1 LFGLRCAVFALA
13 EPEASALLTTTPDV
27 EMMDF
32 AKKALHV
39 SWHPSDEVFAVA
51 GMNKIYI
58 YQAARS
64 AAVTSRRH
72 SGDNGAA
79 PSP

>member
-1 LFGLRCAVFALA
+1 MLQG
-13 EPEASALLTTTPDV
+13 TPDV

-39 SWHPSDEVFAVA
+39 SWHPYDEVFSVA

-58 YQAARS
+58 YQAAKQPH
-64 AAVTSRRH
+64 TRRH
-72 SGDNGAA
+72 SGD
-79 PSP
+79 PVPHS